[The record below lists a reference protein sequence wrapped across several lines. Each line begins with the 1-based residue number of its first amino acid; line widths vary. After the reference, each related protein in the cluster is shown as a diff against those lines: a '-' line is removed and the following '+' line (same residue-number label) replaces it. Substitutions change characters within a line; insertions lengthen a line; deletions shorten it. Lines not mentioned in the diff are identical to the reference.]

1 MSLVQPTGLLR
12 KLMPGAIW
20 RMPASGKVV
29 YLTFDDGPTP
39 DVTNQVLKMLKDA
52 NALATFFCIGNNIVA
67 HPDLF
72 AQLTSLGHQIG
83 NHSFSHKNGWKTD
96 FKSYL
101 TDVEQCD
108 TWVKSGLFRP
118 PYGRLSIRQ
127 FFNLR
132 KRYRIILWDV
142 LSMDYDVKLSPNQC
156 LKNVLSH
163 VRPGSIITFHDS
175 VKAWP
180 RLKEILPL
188 VLSELA
194 RQGYRFET
202 LFPKEVLK

>member
-1 MSLVQPTGLLR
+1 MSLIQPTGLLR

-39 DVTNQVLKMLKDA
+39 DVTNQVLAMLQTA
-52 NALATFFCIGNNIVA
+52 NASATFFCIGKNIVA
-67 HPDLF
+67 NPDLF
-72 AQLTSLGHQIG
+72 SQITLLGHQVG

-96 FKSYL
+96 FQSYL
-101 TDVEQCD
+101 SDVQECD
-108 TWVKSGLFRP
+108 KWVKTGLFRP

-127 FFNLR
+127 FIYLR

-142 LSMDYDVKLSPNQC
+142 LSMDYDVKLSPDQC
-156 LKNVLSH
+156 LKNVLNH

-188 VLSELA
+188 VLSDLTS
-194 RQGYRFET
+194 QGYRFET
-202 LFPKEVLK
+202 LFPIKF

>member
-39 DVTNQVLKMLKDA
+39 DVTNQVLAMLQTA
-52 NALATFFCIGNNIVA
+52 NASATFFCIGKNIVA
-67 HPDLF
+67 NPDLF
-72 AQLTSLGHQIG
+72 SQITLLGHQVG

-96 FKSYL
+96 FQSYL
-101 TDVEQCD
+101 SDVQECD
-108 TWVKSGLFRP
+108 KWVNTGLFRP

-127 FFNLR
+127 FIYLR

-142 LSMDYDVKLSPNQC
+142 LSMDYDVKLSPDQC
-156 LKNVLSH
+156 LKNVLNH

-188 VLSELA
+188 VLSDLT

-202 LFPKEVLK
+202 LFPIKF

>member
-39 DVTNQVLKMLKDA
+39 DVTNQVLAMLQTA
-52 NALATFFCIGNNIVA
+52 NASATFFCIGKNIVA
-67 HPDLF
+67 NPDLF
-72 AQLTSLGHQIG
+72 SQITLLGHQVG

-96 FKSYL
+96 FQSYL
-101 TDVEQCD
+101 SDVQECD
-108 TWVKSGLFRP
+108 KWVNTGLFRP
-118 PYGRLSIRQ
+118 PYGRLSFRQ
-127 FFNLR
+127 FIYLR

-142 LSMDYDVKLSPNQC
+142 LSMDYDVKLSPDQC
-156 LKNVLSH
+156 LKNVINH

-180 RLKEILPL
+180 RLKQILPL
-188 VLSELA
+188 VLSDLT

-202 LFPKEVLK
+202 LFPIKF